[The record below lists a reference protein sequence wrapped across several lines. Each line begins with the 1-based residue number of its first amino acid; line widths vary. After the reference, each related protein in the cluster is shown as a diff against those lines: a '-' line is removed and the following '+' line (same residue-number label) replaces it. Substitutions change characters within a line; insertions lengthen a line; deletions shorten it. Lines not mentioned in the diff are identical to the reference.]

1 MEIMKILKEKGKAK
15 INFIKIILVT
25 NLYIYRE
32 ENIWSCQEYYMKKGD
47 WPRLEHLKL
56 FEDKLWI
63 PDKATIPLFEKN
75 IEKWH

>member
-32 ENIWSCQEYYMKKGD
+32 ENIWSCQEYYTKKRD
-47 WPRLEHLKL
+47 WSRHEHLKL

-63 PDKATIPLFEKN
+63 PDKATISL
-75 IEKWH
+75 